1 MQIEEDCKLGT
12 ANDIAEAVHQ
22 IFSYINNGS

>member
-12 ANDIAEAVHQ
+12 ANDIAEAVHE
-22 IFSYINNGS
+22 IFNYINGN